1 MPLDTR
7 QQARQQ
13 QPAQEAPTDDA
24 RERMQRALGGLV
36 VELQKLAED
45 QVAKKRSI
53 EERWLEDERQFH
65 GRYNET
71 TELELRQA
79 KKSRL
84 FVNETRSKTLRWEG
98 RIVKTMFPTDEKPW
112 GISPTPVPELSESAK
127 AVVENVQDIV
137 DQANQTMQ
145 TSEAEGGGFEASRAM
160 IEQAKGPA
168 AAAAAVRKEMAE
180 AERRC
185 RAMEREINDHL
196 VEANFNIKLREGISD
211 MCRLGTIVLEG
222 PLTAQK
228 TRRSWEKGRVYQEDP
243 VTGER
248 VEAGETWQM
257 GRATD
262 PRQDWIIRDPWNFF
276 PDMGAARIED
286 AEFTFYRSLLNDK
299 QLRKLAR
306 EPGFDKEA
314 IRDLLRMKPKDTLP
328 IYIQEL
334 RDIMGQDLYGLE
346 QRYHV
351 WKYTGPITGEQLS
364 AICYCWIKDQ
374 EKAQEILNDYKPDP
388 LEEINV
394 VLWFCEGKILKY
406 GEYPLDSGE
415 CMYSVGNFVKD
426 RTSIFGY
433 GVPYIMRDP
442 QAALNGAWRM
452 MMDNAGKTAGPG
464 IIIDRN
470 QIEPMVG
477 NSYDWQPWKVWN
489 QKKSLTAQ
497 DPPPIRIVEMPDRL
511 QSLIAVINLSLKFM
525 DDETAMPPVAQG
537 EGSGNGGDTLGGLTL
552 LQNAANVI
560 FGHVVQNLDDQI
572 IVPSINRAYD
582 WEMQHSSKEEIKGDY
597 EVHARGTAVL
607 LVREL
612 EAQRLAGLVQA
623 WSNDPALGPLLKVA
637 DAARDALRAQQL
649 NPDKYIKSDEEIAQ
663 QAAEAAASAPQD
675 PEMLKLQTQMQIAE
689 MEAGSRVQ
697 IAEMARDTAMM
708 QLAAKGNM
716 QLEQLTQMYE
726 DKDKDRRHKERLA
739 AADIGLTQQQMAVKA
754 REPGPNIS
762 TTGTVQ

>member
-1 MPLDTR
+1 MPPLDNERPAITPDQREQMTR
-7 QQARQQ
+7 
-13 QPAQEAPTDDA
+13 
-24 RERMQRALGGLV
+24 MLGGLV
-36 VELQKLAED
+36 TELQKLADE
-45 QVAKKRSI
+45 QVNKKRTT
-53 EERWLEDERQFH
+53 EERWLQDERQFH

-71 TELELRQA
+71 VELELKQL

-112 GISPTPVPELSESAK
+112 GIQPTPVPELTESAK
-127 AVVENVQDIV
+127 QIVEDVQDLV
-137 DQANQTMQ
+137 DQANRTMQ
-145 TSEAEGGGFEASRAM
+145 AEGGGFEAAKQM
-160 IEQAKGPA
+160 IEEARGPA
-168 AAAAAVRKEMAE
+168 AAAAQARKVLSE

-196 VEANFNIKLREGISD
+196 SEANFNIKLREGISD
-211 MCRLGTIVLEG
+211 LCRLGTIVLEG

-228 TRRSWEKGRVYQEDP
+228 TRRSWEQGEVYEQDP
-243 VTGER
+243 ATGER
-248 VEAGETWQM
+248 RVVGKQWQM

-262 PRQDWIIRDPWNFF
+262 PRQDWVVRDPWNFF
-276 PDMGAARIED
+276 PDMSAARIED
-286 AEFTFYRSLLNDK
+286 AEFTFYRSLLNEK

-314 IRDLLRMKPKDTLP
+314 IRDLLRSKPKDNLP
-328 IYIQEL
+328 LYIQEL
-334 RDIMGQDLYGLE
+334 RDIMGQDMYGPE

-351 WKYTGPITGEQLS
+351 WKYSGPITGDQLT
-364 AICYCWIKDQ
+364 AICHCWLKNQ
-374 EKAQEILNDYKPDP
+374 EEAQQILAEYDPDP
-388 LEEINV
+388 LQEINV
-394 VLWFCEGKILKY
+394 VIWFCEGRILKY
-406 GEYPLDSGE
+406 AEYPLDSGE

-452 MMDNAGKTAGPG
+452 AMDNAGKTAGPN

-470 QIEPMVG
+470 QIEPMTG
-477 NSYDWQPWKVWN
+477 NSYEWVPWKVWN

-497 DPPPIRIVEMPDRL
+497 DPPPIRIVELPDRL
-511 QSLIAVINLSLKFM
+511 QSLVGIINLALKFM

-537 EGSGNGGDTLGGLTL
+537 EGSGSPTGDTLGGLTL

-572 IVPSINRAYD
+572 IVPSIQRAYD
-582 WEMQHSSKEEIKGDY
+582 WEMQFSNKEEIKGDY
-597 EVHARGTAVL
+597 EVVAKGTSVL

-612 EAQRLAGLVQA
+612 EAQRLSAMVQNWA
-623 WSNDPALGPLLKVA
+623 NDPALGPLLKVA
-637 DAARDALRAQQL
+637 DAARDALRANQL
-649 NPDKYIKSDEEIAQ
+649 NPDKYLKSDEEIAQ
-663 QAAEAAASAPQD
+663 EEAERAANAPQD

-689 MEAGSRVQ
+689 METQGRLK
-697 IAEMARDTAMM
+697 IAEMQRDTAMM

-716 QLEQLTQMYE
+716 KLEEIRMMLE
-726 DKDKDRRHKERLA
+726 DNDRERRHKERLA
-739 AADIGLTQQQMAVKA
+739 AADIGLTQQQMMVKA
-754 REPGPNIS
+754 HEPKPNIS
-762 TTGTVQ
+762 TTGTEQ

>member
-1 MPLDTR
+1 MVLARVQQNQPLTEEEVL
-7 QQARQQ
+7 A
-13 QPAQEAPTDDA
+13 E
-24 RERMQRALGGLV
+24 RERMQRALSGLV
-36 VELQKLAED
+36 TQLQALADE
-45 QVAKKRSI
+45 QVQKKRAI

-71 TELELRQA
+71 TELELRQTG
-79 KKSRL
+79 KSRL

-112 GISPTPVPELSESAK
+112 GIQPTPVPELTEGAK
-127 AVVENVQDIV
+127 QVVENVQEIV
-137 DQANQTMQ
+137 DQANIALE
-145 TSEAEGGGFEASRAM
+145 SEGFEASKAM
-160 IEQAKGPA
+160 VEQARGPA
-168 AAAAAVRKEMAE
+168 AEAAMARKEIAE

-185 RAMEREINDHL
+185 KAMEREINDHL

-228 TRRSWEKGRVYQEDP
+228 SRKSWEKGKVIEVDP
-243 VTGER
+243 ATGEER
-248 VEAGETWQM
+248 VVGEAWKM
-257 GRATD
+257 GSATD
-262 PRQDWIIRDPWNFF
+262 PRQDWLVRDPWNFF

-286 AEFTFYRSLLNDK
+286 AEFTFYRSLLNEK

-306 EPGFDKEA
+306 EPGFDKDV
-314 IRDLLRMKPKDTLP
+314 IRNLLTTKPTETLP

-334 RDIMGQDLYGLE
+334 RDIMGQDTYGLE

-351 WKYTGPITGEQLS
+351 WKYAGPITGEQLA
-364 AICYCWIKDQ
+364 AICLCWMKDS
-374 EKAQEILNDYKPDP
+374 EKARSILADYNPDP
-388 LEEINV
+388 LQEINV
-394 VLWFCEGKILKY
+394 VIWFCQGQILKY

-452 MMDNAGKTAGPG
+452 AMDNAGKTAGPG

-477 NSYDWQPWKVWN
+477 NSYEWLPWKVWN

-497 DPPPIRIVEMPDRL
+497 DPPPIRIVELPDRL
-511 QSLIAVINLSLKFM
+511 NSLIAVINLALKFM

-537 EGSGNGGDTLGGLTL
+537 EGSGNPQGDTLGGLTL

-560 FGHVVQNLDDQI
+560 FGHVVQNIDDQI
-572 IVPSINRAYD
+572 IIPSISRAYE
-582 WEMQHSSKEEIKGDY
+582 WEMMHSRKEEIKGDY
-597 EVHARGTAVL
+597 EVYARGSSVL

-612 EAQRLAGLVQA
+612 EAQRLAALVTA
-623 WSNDPALGPLLKVA
+623 WTGHPVLGNLIKVA
-637 DAARDALRAQQL
+637 DAARDTLRAQSL

-663 QAAEAAASAPQD
+663 QEAEAAASAPQD
-675 PEMLKLQTQMQIAE
+675 PELLKLDAQMKIAE
-689 MEAGSRVQ
+689 MEAQSRVR

-716 QLEQLTQMYE
+716 KLEELTVMLE
-726 DKDKDRRHKERLA
+726 DKDRDRRHKERLA
-739 AADIGLTQQQMAVKA
+739 AADIALTRQQMLTKA
-754 REPGPNIS
+754 NEPQPNIS
-762 TTGTVQ
+762 TTGTTQ

>member
-1 MPLDTR
+1 M
-7 QQARQQ
+7 
-13 QPAQEAPTDDA
+13 
-24 RERMQRALGGLV
+24 
-36 VELQKLAED
+36 
-45 QVAKKRSI
+45 
-53 EERWLEDERQFH
+53 
-65 GRYNET
+65 
-71 TELELRQA
+71 
-79 KKSRL
+79 
-84 FVNETRSKTLRWEG
+84 
-98 RIVKTMFPTDEKPW
+98 KTMFPTDEKPW
-112 GISPTPVPELSESAK
+112 GIQPTPVPELAEGAK
-127 AVVENVQDIV
+127 QVVENVQETV
-137 DQANQTMQ
+137 DQANQTLQ
-145 TSEAEGGGFEASRAM
+145 SEGFDASKALVDAVR
-160 IEQAKGPA
+160 EPA
-168 AAAAAVRKEMAE
+168 AVAASARKELAE
-180 AERRC
+180 ADRRC
-185 RAMEREINDHL
+185 KSMEREINDQL

-211 MCRLGTIVLEG
+211 LCRLGTIVLEG
-222 PLTAQK
+222 PLTSQK
-228 TRRSWEKGRVYQEDP
+228 TRKSWEKGKIFEEDP
-243 VTGER
+243 TTGER
-248 VEAGETWQM
+248 QPVGEAWQM
-257 GRATD
+257 GRSTD
-262 PRQDWIIRDPWNFF
+262 PRQDWVIRDPWNFF

-286 AEFTFYRSLLNDK
+286 AEFTFYRSLLNEK

-306 EPGFDKEA
+306 EPGFDKDA
-314 IRDLLRMKPKDTLP
+314 IRDLIRMKPKDTLP

-334 RDIMGQDLYGLE
+334 REIMGQDLYGLE
-346 QRYHV
+346 SRYHV
-351 WKYTGPITGEQLS
+351 WKYSGPITGDQLS
-364 AICYCWIKDQ
+364 AICYCWLKDQ
-374 EKAQEILNDYKPDP
+374 DTAQQILEDYQPDP

-394 VLWFCEGKILKY
+394 VIWFCEGKILKY
-406 GEYPLDSGE
+406 AEYPLDSGE

-452 MMDNAGKTAGPG
+452 AMDNAGKTAGPG

-470 QIEPMVG
+470 QIEPMTG
-477 NSYDWQPWKVWN
+477 NSYEWLPWKVWN

-497 DPPPIRIVEMPDRL
+497 DPPPIRIVELPDRL
-511 QSLIAVINLSLKFM
+511 TSLIGIINLALKFM

-537 EGSGNGGDTLGGLTL
+537 EGTGTGQDTLGGLTL

-572 IVPSINRAYD
+572 IVPSISRAYD
-582 WEMQHSSKEEIKGDY
+582 WQMQHSPKEEIKGDY
-597 EVHARGTAVL
+597 EVYARGTSVL

-663 QAAEAAASAPQD
+663 EQAEAAASAPQD

-689 MEAGSRVQ
+689 MESSSRVT

-716 QLEQLTQMYE
+716 KLEELTRMYE
-726 DKDKDRRHKERLA
+726 DKDKERRHKERLA

-754 REPGPNIS
+754 AEPKPNIA